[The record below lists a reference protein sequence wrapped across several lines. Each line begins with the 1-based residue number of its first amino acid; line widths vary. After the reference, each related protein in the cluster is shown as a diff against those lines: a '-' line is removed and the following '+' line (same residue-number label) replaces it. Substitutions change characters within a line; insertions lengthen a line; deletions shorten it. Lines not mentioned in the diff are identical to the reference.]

1 MNTITI
7 GIGGNALLN
16 PKGSQ
21 RVSGELA
28 TTNRIAKA
36 IAKLSNK
43 YKIIVTHGNGTQV
56 GDELLKNI
64 NASVEPLPLYL
75 LNAETQ
81 ASIGSVLENAINNQK
96 PKRQFCTI
104 VTHVSVSPKDP
115 AFKRP
120 TKPIGPFYSKTQLK
134 EELKHEKFAYI
145 KERGMFR
152 RVVASPMPKRVLELG
167 AIMHL
172 SKSFNIICG
181 GGGGIPVYYNGRAYS
196 GANAVID
203 KDFTT
208 QLIATGI
215 GAERLVLLTNVDFV
229 YGSLDDKRSA
239 IKHIHANELKHMLTD
254 FEEGTIRPKLEA
266 AIKFVEHGG
275 KLAQIGNI
283 IAIEKVLNGRE
294 GTSIT
299 L

>member
-81 ASIGSVLENAINNQK
+81 AS
-96 PKRQFCTI
+96 
-104 VTHVSVSPKDP
+104 
-115 AFKRP
+115 
-120 TKPIGPFYSKTQLK
+120 
-134 EELKHEKFAYI
+134 
-145 KERGMFR
+145 
-152 RVVASPMPKRVLELG
+152 
-167 AIMHL
+167 
-172 SKSFNIICG
+172 
-181 GGGGIPVYYNGRAYS
+181 
-196 GANAVID
+196 
-203 KDFTT
+203 
-208 QLIATGI
+208 
-215 GAERLVLLTNVDFV
+215 
-229 YGSLDDKRSA
+229 
-239 IKHIHANELKHMLTD
+239 
-254 FEEGTIRPKLEA
+254 
-266 AIKFVEHGG
+266 
-275 KLAQIGNI
+275 
-283 IAIEKVLNGRE
+283 
-294 GTSIT
+294 
-299 L
+299 